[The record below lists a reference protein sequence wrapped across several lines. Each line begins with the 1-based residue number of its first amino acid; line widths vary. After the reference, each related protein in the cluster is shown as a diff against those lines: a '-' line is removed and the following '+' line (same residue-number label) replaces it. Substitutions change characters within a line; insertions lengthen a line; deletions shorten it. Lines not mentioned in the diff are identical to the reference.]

1 MVEEV
6 FVLILEGGFVKT
18 RVIDC
23 IDKTNILD
31 KLNDAGRII
40 REGGLVVFPTETVY
54 GLGANALDNEAS
66 KAIFAAKGRPADNPL
81 IVHIYSIGQL
91 SGLTK
96 EVNDVAKK
104 AMEAFWPGPLT
115 IIMEKSENVPEAV
128 TAGLNTVGVR
138 MPKND
143 VALALLKA
151 AEVPVAAP
159 SANISGKPSPTKA
172 EHVIFDLD
180 GKVDIILDGG
190 PCEVGLESTVLDTTS
205 LPPTVLRPGGVTLE
219 MLREVLGEVNLDK
232 GLLKKP
238 EGDFKPKA
246 PGMKYTH
253 YSPDADVTVVEGS
266 IEKVVKHIKERL
278 GECNNKGIKAGVLA
292 TDETKNFYEDS
303 FVISVG
309 SRENP
314 ITIAENLFDSLREF
328 DKQGIQV
335 VFAEAVAN
343 NGIGLAIMNRMNKA
357 AGFKIEKV

>member
-1 MVEEV
+1 M
-6 FVLILEGGFVKT
+6 KT

-31 KLNDAGRII
+31 KLNDAGKIL

-54 GLGANALDNEAS
+54 GLGANALDSEAS
-66 KAIFAAKGRPADNPL
+66 KAIFAAKGRPVDNPL
-81 IVHIYSIGQL
+81 IVHIYSIEQL
-91 SGLTK
+91 SEITNGINTI
-96 EVNDVAKK
+96 ARK

-115 IIMEKSENVPEAV
+115 LIMEKSQNVPDAV

-143 VALALLKA
+143 VAIALLKA
-151 AEVPVAAP
+151 AGVPIAAP
-159 SANISGKPSPTKA
+159 SANTSGKPSPTKA
-172 EHVIFDLD
+172 EHVIFDMD
-180 GKVDIILDGG
+180 GKVDVILDGG
-190 PCEVGLESTVLDTTS
+190 PCDVGLESTILDTTS
-205 LPPTVLRPGGVTLE
+205 TPPTILRPGGVTLE
-219 MLREVLGEVNLDK
+219 MLRGVFRDVALDK

-238 EGDFKPKA
+238 DGDFKPKA

-253 YSPDADVTVVEGS
+253 YSPDADVTVVEGRT
-266 IEKVVKHIKERL
+266 EDVVEHIKERL
-278 GECNNKGIKAGVLA
+278 LECSNKGIKAGVLA
-292 TDETKNFYEDS
+292 TDETKGFYGENFI
-303 FVISVG
+303 ISVG

-328 DKQGIQV
+328 DKQSIQV

>member
-1 MVEEV
+1 
-6 FVLILEGGFVKT
+6 VKT

-31 KLNDAGRII
+31 KLNDAGKIL

-54 GLGANALDNEAS
+54 GLGANALDSEAS
-66 KAIFAAKGRPADNPL
+66 KAIFAAKGRPVDNPL
-81 IVHIYSIGQL
+81 IVHIYSIEQL
-91 SGLTK
+91 SEITNGINTI
-96 EVNDVAKK
+96 ARK

-115 IIMEKSENVPEAV
+115 LIMEKSQNVPDAV

-143 VALALLKA
+143 VAIALLKA
-151 AEVPVAAP
+151 AGVPIAAP
-159 SANISGKPSPTKA
+159 SANTSGKPSPTKA
-172 EHVIFDLD
+172 EHVIFDMD
-180 GKVDIILDGG
+180 GKVDVILDGG
-190 PCEVGLESTVLDTTS
+190 PCDVGLESTILDTTS
-205 LPPTVLRPGGVTLE
+205 TPPTILRPGGVTLE
-219 MLREVLGEVNLDK
+219 MLRGVFRDVALDK

-238 EGDFKPKA
+238 DGDFKPKA

-253 YSPDADVTVVEGS
+253 YSPDADVTVVEGRT
-266 IEKVVKHIKERL
+266 EDVVEHIKERL
-278 GECNNKGIKAGVLA
+278 LECSNKGIKAGVLA
-292 TDETKNFYEDS
+292 TDETKGFYGENFI
-303 FVISVG
+303 ISVG

-328 DKQGIQV
+328 DKQSIQV

>member
-1 MVEEV
+1 
-6 FVLILEGGFVKT
+6 LEGGFVKT

-31 KLNDAGRII
+31 KLNDAGKIL

-54 GLGANALDNEAS
+54 GLGANALDSEAS
-66 KAIFAAKGRPADNPL
+66 KAIFAAKGRPVDNPL
-81 IVHIYSIGQL
+81 IVHIYSIEQL
-91 SGLTK
+91 SEITNGINTI
-96 EVNDVAKK
+96 ARK

-115 IIMEKSENVPEAV
+115 LIMEKSQNVPDAV

-143 VALALLKA
+143 VAIALLKA
-151 AEVPVAAP
+151 AGVPIAAP
-159 SANISGKPSPTKA
+159 SANTSGKPSPTKA
-172 EHVIFDLD
+172 EHVIFDMD
-180 GKVDIILDGG
+180 GKVDVILDGG
-190 PCEVGLESTVLDTTS
+190 PCDVGLESTILDTTS
-205 LPPTVLRPGGVTLE
+205 TPPTILRPGGVTLE
-219 MLREVLGEVNLDK
+219 MLRGVFRDVALDK

-238 EGDFKPKA
+238 DGDFKPKA

-253 YSPDADVTVVEGS
+253 YSPDADVTVVEGRT
-266 IEKVVKHIKERL
+266 EDVVEHIKERL
-278 GECNNKGIKAGVLA
+278 LECSNKGIKAGVLA
-292 TDETKNFYEDS
+292 TDETKGFYGENFI
-303 FVISVG
+303 ISVG

-328 DKQGIQV
+328 DKQSIQV